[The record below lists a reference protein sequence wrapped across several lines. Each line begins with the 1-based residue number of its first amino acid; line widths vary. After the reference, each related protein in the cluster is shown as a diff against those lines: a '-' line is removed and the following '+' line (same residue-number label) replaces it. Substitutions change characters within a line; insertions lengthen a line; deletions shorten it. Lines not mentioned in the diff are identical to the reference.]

1 MPIPKFDELFNEV
14 LELLSDKN
22 EYKTRDVKEILSKK
36 LDLTDEERQ
45 QLIPSG
51 TEPII
56 KNRIGWSITSLKKAG
71 YVESKKWGSVNITE
85 LGLKEHENNPDIT
98 IDDLMKIPSYQE
110 YMNGSSTE
118 VIEEPGESTPEEEIE
133 ASFSQINKK
142 LAGELLENI
151 LNNDPIFFERL
162 VLDLLLK
169 MGYGDFRENAGETT
183 SPTND
188 GGIDGIISQ
197 DRLGLDKIAIQAKRY
212 SENVIGRPIL
222 QNFAGAL
229 LGMGLTKGVFIT
241 TSTFTKGAIE
251 YATNQANLTIILID
265 GDKLADLMI
274 EYNVGTFTSHTYEI
288 KRIDSDYFNI
298 GE

>member
-1 MPIPKFDELFNEV
+1 MSIPKFNELFNDI
-14 LELLSDKN
+14 LDLLSDKN
-22 EYKTRDVKEILSKK
+22 EYRTRDVKEILSKK
-36 LDLTDEERQ
+36 LDLTEEERQ

-56 KNRIGWSITSLKKAG
+56 KNRIGWSLTSLKKAG

-85 LGLKEHENNPDIT
+85 LGLKEHKNNPNIT
-98 IDDLMKIPSYQE
+98 IEDLMKIPSYQE
-110 YMNGSSTE
+110 YLNGSSKE
-118 VIEEPGESTPEEEIE
+118 IIEEGESTPEEEIE
-133 ASFSQINKK
+133 AAFAQINKK

-162 VLDLLLK
+162 VLDLLFK

-183 SPTND
+183 SATND

-212 SENVIGRPIL
+212 SENVIGRPVL

-251 YATNQANLTIILID
+251 YANNQANLTIILID

-274 EYNVGTFTSHTYEI
+274 EYNVGNFTSHTYEI

>member
-1 MPIPKFDELFNEV
+1 
-14 LELLSDKN
+14 
-22 EYKTRDVKEILSKK
+22 
-36 LDLTDEERQ
+36 
-45 QLIPSG
+45 
-51 TEPII
+51 
-56 KNRIGWSITSLKKAG
+56 
-71 YVESKKWGSVNITE
+71 
-85 LGLKEHENNPDIT
+85 
-98 IDDLMKIPSYQE
+98 
-110 YMNGSSTE
+110 
-118 VIEEPGESTPEEEIE
+118 
-133 ASFSQINKK
+133 
-142 LAGELLENI
+142 
-151 LNNDPIFFERL
+151 
-162 VLDLLLK
+162 

-241 TSTFTKGAIE
+241 TSTFTKSAIE